1 MPTNAPLLLAIVAV
15 LLVVV
20 AWAARGRGAD
30 RFRAWNPILDGDM
43 GVASLGLPSSYEVNP
58 PADGIAWNSD
68 MSQGYPYNF
77 ALDTVDGPD
86 AGRRNGA
93 SLLSEDLRSARR
105 FYSAAEVDPLVT
117 GQLYAG
123 ARGAGEDRRWVY
135 GMRTSHGTSWGMHE
149 AGVDVGLLGM
159 REYSLDGK
167 QDVFDDGIPAEW
179 KMPATP
185 MNWYKPRQRDYYD
198 VEAQGVAPYKPYLL
212 PLFEPD
218 HQPKIN

>member
-1 MPTNAPLLLAIVAV
+1 MPAR
-15 LLVVV
+15 
-20 AWAARGRGAD
+20 AAQARTAGGYTGCA
-30 RFRAWNPILDGDM
+30 RA
-43 GVASLGLPSSYEVNP
+43 
-58 PADGIAWNSD
+58 
-68 MSQGYPYNF
+68 
-77 ALDTVDGPD
+77 TV
-86 AGRRNGA
+86 RR
-93 SLLSEDLRSARR
+93 
-105 FYSAAEVDPLVT
+105 
-117 GQLYAG
+117 
-123 ARGAGEDRRWVY
+123 
-135 GMRTSHGTSWGMHE
+135 
-149 AGVDVGLLGM
+149 GVDVGLLGM